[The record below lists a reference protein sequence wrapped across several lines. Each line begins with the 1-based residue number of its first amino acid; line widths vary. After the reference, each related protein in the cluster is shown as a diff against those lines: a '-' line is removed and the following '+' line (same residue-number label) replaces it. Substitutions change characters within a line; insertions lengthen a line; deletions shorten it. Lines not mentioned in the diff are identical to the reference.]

1 LQDLDFTLLAKDFE
15 QLTISLK
22 EEVPQLVED
31 ASKIKI
37 YFKDEPYMNP
47 NYLQCR
53 LQYTGPVGRNTI
65 RVETSKESY
74 LGDIIEQSVPK
85 QYDYVSF
92 NVLAYSLE
100 NILSEKL
107 RTILQ
112 RGKVKD
118 YYDVWKLTA
127 IKTINKRKVR
137 SSFIEKCKS
146 KNVEF
151 TKVDDLFPPDL
162 LAKLT
167 NYYDV
172 GLARLTSEPM
182 PPLQTM
188 LDELRTR
195 IRDIIE

>member
-1 LQDLDFTLLAKDFE
+1 MQITIYWPSRQKYNKSGNVKRIIPWRYYRAICSQTIQLCQLQCPRLLLGEHTLRE
-15 QLTISLK
+15 
-22 EEVPQLVED
+22 VED
-31 ASKIKI
+31 
-37 YFKDEPYMNP
+37 Y
-47 NYLQCR
+47 
-53 LQYTGPVGRNTI
+53 
-65 RVETSKESY
+65 TSK
-74 LGDIIEQSVPK
+74 
-85 QYDYVSF
+85 
-92 NVLAYSLE
+92 
-100 NILSEKL
+100 
-107 RTILQ
+107 
-112 RGKVKD
+112 GKVKD